1 MSYSIFR
8 NVSRQCYEHVSTLL
22 NMDKKRSLV
31 ITSIPVIEDAT
42 IDLVDN
48 FNTLLNQGKISQIRQ
63 FLISKGIY
71 FSDLENV
78 INILKSTSRSDR
90 IRTLGYLL
98 KNANNI
104 EKYTTIV
111 VFADSNRPF
120 YNSLL
125 ILTEL
130 LYQMIGSK
138 KSLIG
143 VFSGSIENTIM
154 NGKFSCKIEESNRN
168 DFADRLY
175 NRLEMLMGDNTTN
188 NDWITSMKNKQ
199 QHEKSEQSG
208 NSGNDWINS
217 MKSKNS
223 SQAQE
228 RQVKNTG
235 NSGSSWIEQMKSQS
249 SSGAGRDA
257 QRQKSWDDR
266 MKATIVTTPED
277 VKLEQIESTR
287 TSIYREIKRENMSL
301 QELSDKVDQHSALY
315 AYIDVKNDDTTVE
328 LNKLLYRLLIKATE
342 NQISNVSATR
352 KAIDT
357 DINRNDAAY
366 RLLRDKTYALSKDW
380 RNVIID
386 RITSQNKRQFAV
398 YMGDQYSKFVNK
410 MKLREHFSRALSN
423 MIYDGKIDIKSGE
436 NNHYIIL
443 DAIFRLNIM
452 PSVFKGYYVVAS
464 GTKELSLDTELYL
477 STLAALSFRDTELN
491 GVIILDNVGFV
502 PKSLDEIQDR
512 YMSANITNRNKV
524 STVAHDAYSE
534 MNERMYDGNTLGL
547 YRDNQF
553 ERNMS
558 IVLSTIYE
566 EIPLIWKNPSPV
578 RPNFKSEGGIVTTPT
593 IFANIKG
600 VGYDPVSKY
609 IDTVNSLI
617 DEQNHKHLLLNKHIG
632 YGVIGYNLMN
642 ESTGGFYG
650 SFGRMGGPVNY
661 NNGGGGY
668 SGYTQQLK
676 AEDCEKYFNS
686 TKGILNRSEI
696 EKIWSDK
703 YAILADT
710 KKALLLGAIE
720 SACKTYGKLHNITPG
735 TIIVNGLGIDNNIL
749 NDITWYDYT
758 KESPKITILMTTA
771 DIVIDINDA
780 ATLYILNLMG
790 FDIAVFIPTSYRG
803 LEAFLDKSLFDNHDL
818 GEPKFDVQ
826 YKEPK
831 VKSGLSSLWSALI
844 S

>member
-154 NGKFSCKIEESNRN
+154 NGKFSCEIEESNRN

-249 SSGAGRDA
+249 SSGAGRDV

-287 TSIYREIKRENMSL
+287 TSIYREIKRENMGL

-328 LNKLLYRLLIKATE
+328 LNKLLYGLLIKATE

-366 RLLRDKTYALSKDW
+366 RLLRDKTYEVSKDW

-600 VGYDPVSKY
+600 VGVDGVYKY
-609 IDTVNSLI
+609 IDTINSLI
-617 DEQNHKHLLLNKHIG
+617 DERNHKHFYLNKHIG
-632 YGVIGYNLMN
+632 HGMSSGGNNMMG
-642 ESTGGFYG
+642 SSMGGFYG
-650 SFGRMGGPVNY
+650 SFGMMGGPVNS
-661 NNGGGGY
+661 NGGGGY
-668 SGYTQQLK
+668 SNVTSLSPM
-676 AEDCEKYFNS
+676 DCEKYFNPN
-686 TKGILNRSEI
+686 KKLLNRSEL
-696 EKIWSDK
+696 EKVWSNS
-703 YAILADT
+703 YAILSNT
-710 KKALLLGAIE
+710 KKSLLLGAIE
-720 SACKTYGKLHNITPG
+720 NACRTYGVMHNITPG
-735 TIIVNGLGIDNNIL
+735 TIIANGLGLDSSLL

-758 KESPKITILMTTA
+758 KESPKVTMLMTTA
-771 DIVIDINDA
+771 DIVIDENDA

-790 FDIAVFIPTSYRG
+790 FDLAVFIPTSYRG
-803 LEAFLDKSLFDNHDL
+803 LEAFLDRKLFDHHDL

-831 VKSGLSSLWSALI
+831 AKSGLSSLWSALI